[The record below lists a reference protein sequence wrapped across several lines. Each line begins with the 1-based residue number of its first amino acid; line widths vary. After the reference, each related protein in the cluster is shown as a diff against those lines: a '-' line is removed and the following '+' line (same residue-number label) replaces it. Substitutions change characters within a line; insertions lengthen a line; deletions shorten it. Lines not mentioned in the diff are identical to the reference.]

1 MTGTEIMLKNSDWK
15 IPKLEKGNL
24 IRFIYWNSE
33 LNSWNGYRGY
43 IMNIRYLSSKPL
55 KSDSKRNEI
64 RRGNIQYLVRTSSGI
79 FSFYNQRM
87 SNVEKIGWQ
96 TKKVGY
102 NSSTSELTELDNGPD
117 CKSGGKAS
125 RGSIPLARNNADF

>member
-87 SNVEKIGWQ
+87 SNVEKIG
-96 TKKVGY
+96 
-102 NSSTSELTELDNGPD
+102 
-117 CKSGGKAS
+117 
-125 RGSIPLARNNADF
+125 

>member
-1 MTGTEIMLKNSDWK
+1 MTGTEIMLKNSNWK

-33 LNSWNGYRGY
+33 LNSWNGYKGY
-43 IMNIRYLSSKPL
+43 IVNIRYLSSKPL
-55 KSDSKRNEI
+55 KSDSRRNKI
-64 RRGNIQYLVRTSSGI
+64 RRGNVQYLVSTSHGI

-87 SNVEKIGWQ
+87 SNVEKIAWQ
-96 TKKVGY
+96 IKKMGY
-102 NSSTSELTELDNGPD
+102 NSSISELTELDNGPD
-117 CKSGGKAS
+117 CKSGGKAL